1 MSPSNQLHQQLSTLL
16 DQENWPQLAIACRA
30 ALIDAP
36 TDPEVHFLL
45 GNALAASGSPTEA
58 LIALQTACDLVRD
71 NREYRLALADCF
83 LELEQADQALVNYQ
97 SILEIDP
104 FDQDA
109 LVSAALV
116 LANNGNDSEADA
128 LLKRARERYPDEPF
142 VLNAC
147 GEQLVAHGQYQE
159 AQACFEQAIEADPQD
174 PTAYERLATLYY
186 DLDEAEEAE
195 AVLLE
200 GCEHAEDLTEGHLTL
215 GQIYLEQERIPD
227 AIRHFERFLAAEID
241 PAAEDLRQDVRAIL
255 EDLKKEH

>member
-1 MSPSNQLHQQLSTLL
+1 MSPSDQPQTQLQILL
-16 DQENWPQLAIACRA
+16 DQENWPQLTIACRA

-36 TDPEVHFLL
+36 KDPVVHFLL
-45 GNALAASGSPTEA
+45 GNALAATGTPTDA
-58 LIALQTACDLVRD
+58 LASLQTACELAAD
-71 NREYRLALADCF
+71 NREYRLALADCY
-83 LELEQADQALVNYQ
+83 LELDKSDQALANYQ
-97 SILEIDP
+97 TILANDP

-116 LANNGNDSEADA
+116 LANTGNAPEADA
-128 LLKRARERYPDEPF
+128 LLNRARERYPDEPF

-159 AQACFEQAIEADPQD
+159 AQDCFEKAIESDPQD
-174 PTAYERLATLYY
+174 PTAYERLAALFY
-186 DLDEAEEAE
+186 DLDEPEEAE

-200 GCEHAEDLTEGHLTL
+200 ACDQAEGLTEGHLTL

-227 AIRHFERFLAAEID
+227 AIRQFEQFLIAESD
-241 PAAEDLRQDVRAIL
+241 PAAEELRQDVRAIL